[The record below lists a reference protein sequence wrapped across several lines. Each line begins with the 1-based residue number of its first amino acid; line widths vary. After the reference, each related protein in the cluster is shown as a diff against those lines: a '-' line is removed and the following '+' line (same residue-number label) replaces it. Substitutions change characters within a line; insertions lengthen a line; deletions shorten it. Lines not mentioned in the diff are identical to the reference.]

1 MPDRYKKDKYMKYTL
16 SILLFCILMFLVPLQ
31 GSGFDLG
38 ADIYNRYVWR
48 GTDFGNTPAVQPYI
62 NYSIGG
68 LEVGAWSSWSITG
81 ASGGNE
87 NDLYASYSY
96 NNFSLT
102 VTDYFF
108 PGYTGDDGI
117 DEFSE
122 SGAHTVELSAGY
134 SFADLSFLAAINVLG
149 NDSDNSKYVE
159 VNYEF
164 YTKKN
169 LAANVFIGA
178 GDYIYTQDNNFT
190 VVNLGLSVSRG
201 RYNAAYIINPDQRTS
216 FLTFGIAL

>member
-1 MPDRYKKDKYMKYTL
+1 MLRKDLKMRNIL
-16 SILLFCILMFLVPLQ
+16 SIIPIFLLIFLIPLQ
-31 GSGFDLG
+31 GAGFDLG
-38 ADIYNRYVWR
+38 ADIYSRYVWR

-68 LEVGAWSSWSITG
+68 LEVGAWSSWSVTG
-81 ASGGNE
+81 ATGGNE

-96 NNFSLT
+96 NDFSLT
-102 VTDYFF
+102 ATDYFF

-117 DEFSE
+117 DDFGE

-134 SFADLSFLAAINVLG
+134 SFADLSFLAAVNVLG

-159 VNYEF
+159 VNYGF
-164 YTKKN
+164 YEEKD

-178 GDYIYTQDNNFT
+178 GDYIYSQDNNFT
-190 VVNLGLSVSRG
+190 VVNLGISVSRG